1 MLETESAYYLYQPL
15 EQLYLVMIATKT
27 SNMVENL
34 DCLHLLARI
43 VLTAVPLPDE
53 ASIRD
58 SMFDIKFKWDEAVTF
73 GFPNHLTL
81 DEITQNVQMYS
92 YEEELSRKLLD
103 EKRQAARRHI
113 KAELTKA
120 EEARRRAAGGQGSS
134 ILGFGETPAL
144 PAGHVGS
151 MTAPFGTPAGDVDA
165 GHPSSST
172 PIVSTPMGG
181 ASPSMNPAPSAP
193 RPSGR
198 KGGIKLS
205 SRVALKPDAVES
217 LKQDMGVSPAPPAAS
232 TSVTAE
238 APSVEAAAAA
248 APAFAGMRFVAEEK
262 VRAAFDREGTCK
274 EFSVSGELVA
284 TPGDASLAGASLR
297 VAIQRPAGDPYVW
310 KTHPVINK
318 QSFAENVLTTAPG
331 KPFPARVMKWRYDGP
346 ASSQLGPPLSVSV
359 WGGDEDPDGNGMIAV
374 TLEYELLRT
383 AMTLHNVLLCMQ
395 CSGCG
400 PEGPSAETAVGSFNY
415 DSHSQTC
422 SWSHAMID
430 RSTASGSIEIRMPQ
444 TAFNG
449 LFPISVS
456 FSSSSPYCPLEVSGV
471 MAEAGPVPFVLEK
484 ALTTDVYSI
493 GP

>member
-1 MLETESAYYLYQPL
+1 
-15 EQLYLVMIATKT
+15 
-27 SNMVENL
+27 
-34 DCLHLLARI
+34 
-43 VLTAVPLPDE
+43 
-53 ASIRD
+53 
-58 SMFDIKFKWDEAVTF
+58 
-73 GFPNHLTL
+73 
-81 DEITQNVQMYS
+81 
-92 YEEELSRKLLD
+92 
-103 EKRQAARRHI
+103 
-113 KAELTKA
+113 
-120 EEARRRAAGGQGSS
+120 
-134 ILGFGETPAL
+134 
-144 PAGHVGS
+144 
-151 MTAPFGTPAGDVDA
+151 
-165 GHPSSST
+165 
-172 PIVSTPMGG
+172 
-181 ASPSMNPAPSAP
+181 
-193 RPSGR
+193 
-198 KGGIKLS
+198 
-205 SRVALKPDAVES
+205 
-217 LKQDMGVSPAPPAAS
+217 
-232 TSVTAE
+232 
-238 APSVEAAAAA
+238 
-248 APAFAGMRFVAEEK
+248 MRFVAEEK

-274 EFSVSGELVA
+274 EFSPSIHPASIHPASIHPASQPASQPAIQPSSQPSSQAIPHFRPTSLQPLIFSSRLTIHPASHPASHPSLQAHEPPAPHFFSSRLTPSIDPPTPQVSGELVA

-395 CSGCG
+395 CS
-400 PEGPSAETAVGSFNY
+400 
-415 DSHSQTC
+415 HSQTC

-444 TAFNG
+444 
-449 LFPISVS
+449 
-456 FSSSSPYCPLEVSGV
+456 VSGV

>member
-1 MLETESAYYLYQPL
+1 MGVIGAGILTRVGRVLVSTCFERTSHNIDNLFAAFTKLLPSGNREHQMLETESAYYLYQPL

-217 LKQDMGVSPAPPAAS
+217 LKQDMGVSPAPRPPRL
-232 TSVTAE
+232 
-238 APSVEAAAAA
+238 PS
-248 APAFAGMRFVAEEK
+248 
-262 VRAAFDREGTCK
+262 
-274 EFSVSGELVA
+274 
-284 TPGDASLAGASLR
+284 
-297 VAIQRPAGDPYVW
+297 RPRL
-310 KTHPVINK
+310 HP
-318 QSFAENVLTTAPG
+318 
-331 KPFPARVMKWRYDGP
+331 
-346 ASSQLGPPLSVSV
+346 
-359 WGGDEDPDGNGMIAV
+359 
-374 TLEYELLRT
+374 
-383 AMTLHNVLLCMQ
+383 
-395 CSGCG
+395 
-400 PEGPSAETAVGSFNY
+400 
-415 DSHSQTC
+415 
-422 SWSHAMID
+422 
-430 RSTASGSIEIRMPQ
+430 
-444 TAFNG
+444 
-449 LFPISVS
+449 
-456 FSSSSPYCPLEVSGV
+456 
-471 MAEAGPVPFVLEK
+471 
-484 ALTTDVYSI
+484 
-493 GP
+493 